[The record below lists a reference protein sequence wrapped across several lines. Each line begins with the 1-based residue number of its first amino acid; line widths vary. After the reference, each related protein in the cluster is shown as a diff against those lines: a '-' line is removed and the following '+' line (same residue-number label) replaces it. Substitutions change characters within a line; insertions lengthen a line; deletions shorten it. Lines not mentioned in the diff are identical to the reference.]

1 MHRGIPSGLR
11 PCPAAP
17 PAALSMPTVTRRTTD
32 RAPMDVAAPAPPDP
46 PAADR
51 PPLARGELRR
61 RIVRGTAINAVA
73 LAAVDLVVLA
83 QGLIV
88 TRLLGPTAIGLYGI
102 VTTTTMTVVGLK
114 RVGVDEAFVA
124 QDEPE
129 QALESQRAF
138 TLELA
143 ISACFS
149 LVLCA
154 LAPVV
159 AAVYG
164 DPRLLPLMAAT
175 AYLPLAF
182 ALQAPTWI
190 FFRRMDFARQR
201 LLQGIVPVVTFA
213 VTVPLAA
220 AGAGVWSLVIGPA
233 AGNLAGVAAAI
244 RASPYPLALRW
255 DRRTA
260 RRYLRFSA
268 FVLLAAVAT
277 LVIQQGQ
284 LLAISLHDGLTAVGF
299 ITLAATFARYVDRA
313 DQIVTV
319 TIYPAICAIRGRTAA
334 LAELFVRS
342 NRATL
347 LWTLPAAAGIVL
359 FAQAL
364 VDHVL
369 GSAWDG
375 AVVLMQGLAVAAA
388 LQQVGFNWFSFY
400 RAHGDSRPG
409 AVEASWGAV
418 AFCALAVPG
427 LLAAGFTG
435 FVAGRCAGVLVQ
447 LAIRARYVR
456 ALLPSVRGRDVFGR
470 PVVPTALGVLAV
482 VALRLVLGSGDAG
495 ARALAELALFV
506 AVVAGASV
514 ALERDL
520 LRELAAALGGRG
532 ALAGGEEQP
541 GEQDRD
547 ASERGHLPVPVE
559 AGVQGPGEG
568 GGGRAGGGDGG
579 LGERPPRRRGDAPRA

>member
-1 MHRGIPSGLR
+1 
-11 PCPAAP
+11 
-17 PAALSMPTVTRRTTD
+17 
-32 RAPMDVAAPAPPDP
+32 
-46 PAADR
+46 
-51 PPLARGELRR
+51 
-61 RIVRGTAINAVA
+61 
-73 LAAVDLVVLA
+73 
-83 QGLIV
+83 
-88 TRLLGPTAIGLYGI
+88 
-102 VTTTTMTVVGLK
+102 MTVVALK

-129 QALESQRAF
+129 QALEFQRAF

-143 ISACFS
+143 ISAVFS
-149 LVLCA
+149 LILCA

-164 DPRLLPLMAAT
+164 DPRLLALMAAT

-201 LLQGIVPVVTFA
+201 LLQGIVPVVTFV

-220 AGAGVWSLVIGPA
+220 GGAGVWSLVIGPA
-233 AGNLAGVAAAI
+233 VGNLAGVVAAV

-255 DRRTA
+255 DPATA
-260 RRYLRFSA
+260 RRYLRFSVW
-268 FVLLAAVAT
+268 VLVSSLAALVVLQGQVLAIDLHEGLAAV
-277 LVIQQGQ
+277 
-284 LLAISLHDGLTAVGF
+284 GF
-299 ITLAATFARYVDRA
+299 VTLAATFARYIDRA

-359 FAQAL
+359 FSPAL

-369 GSAWDG
+369 GRVWDP
-375 AVVLMQGLAVAAA
+375 AVPLMQGLAVAAA

-400 RAHGDSRPG
+400 RAHGASRPG
-409 AVEASWGAV
+409 AIEAV
-418 AFCALAVPG
+418 AGAAAFLAFAVPG

-435 FVAGRCAGVLVQ
+435 FVVGRCAGVLVQ
-447 LAIRARYVR
+447 LGVRARYVR
-456 ALLPSVRGRDVFGR
+456 ALLPSVRARDVLAR
-470 PVVPTALGVLAV
+470 PLVPVALGVAAV
-482 VALRLVLGSGDAG
+482 VPLRLVPGWSGDAG
-495 ARALAELALFV
+495 AAALAEIALFA
-506 AVVAGASV
+506 AVVTGASLV
-514 ALERDL
+514 LERDL

-532 ALAGGEEQP
+532 ALAAAEEEP
-541 GEQDRD
+541 GEDDRH
-547 ASERGHLPVPVE
+547 AGERGHLPVPVH
-559 AGVQGPGEG
+559 AGVERPGEDG
-568 GGGRAGGGDGG
+568 GGGPGGDD
-579 LGERPPRRRGDAPRA
+579 PV

>member
-1 MHRGIPSGLR
+1 
-11 PCPAAP
+11 
-17 PAALSMPTVTRRTTD
+17 
-32 RAPMDVAAPAPPDP
+32 
-46 PAADR
+46 
-51 PPLARGELRR
+51 
-61 RIVRGTAINAVA
+61 
-73 LAAVDLVVLA
+73 
-83 QGLIV
+83 
-88 TRLLGPTAIGLYGI
+88 
-102 VTTTTMTVVGLK
+102 MTVVGLK

-129 QALESQRAF
+129 QALEFQRAF

-143 ISACFS
+143 ISAVFS
-149 LVLCA
+149 LSLCA

-164 DPRLLPLMAAT
+164 DPRLLALMAAT

-201 LLQGIVPVVTFA
+201 LLQGIVPVVTFL

-220 AGAGVWSLVIGPA
+220 GGAGVWSLVIGPA
-233 AGNLAGVAAAI
+233 VGNLAGVVAAV

-255 DRRTA
+255 DPATA
-260 RRYLRFSA
+260 RRYLRLSVW
-268 FVLLAAVAT
+268 VLVSSLAA
-277 LVIQQGQ
+277 LVVLQGQ
-284 LLAISLHDGLTAVGF
+284 VLAIDLHDGLAAVGF
-299 ITLAATFARYVDRA
+299 VTLAATFARYIDRA

-359 FAQAL
+359 FSPAL

-369 GSAWDG
+369 GRAWDP
-375 AVVLMQGLAVAAA
+375 AVPLMQGLAVAAA

-400 RAHGDSRPG
+400 RAHGASRPG
-409 AVEASWGAV
+409 AIEAV
-418 AFCALAVPG
+418 AGAAAFLAFAVPG

-435 FVAGRCAGVLVQ
+435 FVVGRCAGVLVQ
-447 LAIRARYVR
+447 LGVRARYVR
-456 ALLPSVRGRDVFGR
+456 ALLPSVRARDVLAR
-470 PVVPTALGVLAV
+470 PIVPVALGVGAV
-482 VALRLVLGSGDAG
+482 VALRLVPGWSGDTG
-495 ARALAELALFV
+495 AAALAEIALFA

-532 ALAGGEEQP
+532 TLAVAEQEP
-541 GEQDRD
+541 GEDDRD
-547 ASERGHLPVPVE
+547 AGERGHLPVPVH
-559 AGVQGPGEG
+559 AGVERPGEDG
-568 GGGRAGGGDGG
+568 GGGPGGD
-579 LGERPPRRRGDAPRA
+579 DAV

>member
-1 MHRGIPSGLR
+1 
-11 PCPAAP
+11 
-17 PAALSMPTVTRRTTD
+17 
-32 RAPMDVAAPAPPDP
+32 MDIASQAPPDP
-46 PAADR
+46 PTADR
-51 PPLARGELRR
+51 PAVAGGELRR
-61 RIVRGTAINAVA
+61 RIVRGTVINAVA
-73 LAAVDLVVLA
+73 LAAVDLLLLA

-88 TRLLGPTAIGLYGI
+88 TRLLGPAAIGLYGI
-102 VTTTTMTVVGLK
+102 VTVTTMTVVALK

-129 QALESQRAF
+129 QALEFQRAF
-138 TLELA
+138 TIELA
-143 ISACFS
+143 ISAVFS
-149 LVLCA
+149 LILCA

-164 DPRLLPLMAAT
+164 DSRLLGLMAAT

-201 LLQGIVPVVTFA
+201 LLQGVVPVVTFA

-233 AGNLAGVAAAI
+233 AGNLAGIMAAVS
-244 RASPYPLALRW
+244 ASPYPLALRW
-255 DRRTA
+255 DPATA

-268 FVLLAAVAT
+268 WVLVASLAS
-277 LVIQQGQ
+277 LVVLQGQ
-284 LLAISLHDGLTAVGF
+284 ILALDVHDGLRAVGF

-313 DQIVTV
+313 DQVVTV
-319 TIYPAICAIRGRTAA
+319 TIYPAICAIRERTAA
-334 LAELFVRS
+334 LSELFVRS

-359 FAQAL
+359 FARAL

-369 GSAWDG
+369 GRAWED

-409 AVEASWGAV
+409 AIEQLAGAA
-418 AFCALAVPG
+418 AFLALALPG
-427 LLAAGFTG
+427 LAAAGFTG
-435 FVAGRCAGVLVQ
+435 FVVGRCAGVLVQ
-447 LAIRARYVR
+447 LGVRARYVR
-456 ALLPSVRGRDVFGR
+456 ALLPSVRARDVVAR

-482 VALRLVLGSGDAG
+482 VALRLVPGWSGDAE
-495 ARALAELALFV
+495 AAALAELALFA
-506 AVVAGASV
+506 AVVAGLSV

-532 ALAGGEEQP
+532 ALAAPEEQAGEE
-541 GEQDRD
+541 DRD
-547 ASERGHLPVPVE
+547 AREGRHLPVPVQ
-559 AGVQGPGEG
+559 AGVQRPGEG
-568 GGGRAGGGDGG
+568 GGGRAGGADGV
-579 LGERPPRRRGDAPRA
+579 